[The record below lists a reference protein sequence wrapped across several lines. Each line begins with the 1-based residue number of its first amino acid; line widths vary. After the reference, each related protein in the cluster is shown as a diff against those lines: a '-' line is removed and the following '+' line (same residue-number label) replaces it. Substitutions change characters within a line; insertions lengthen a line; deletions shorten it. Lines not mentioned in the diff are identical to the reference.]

1 MRYAIIQNNIVTN
14 IIALRDTNAKDFPEA
29 ISLSDRPV
37 AIGDSYIDGKF
48 YRDNKEILTPTEEI
62 EQYKAALT
70 ILGVE
75 TEEDV

>member
-1 MRYAIIQNNIVTN
+1 MRYAIIQDNIVTN

-29 ISLSDRPV
+29 VSLLDRPV
-37 AIGDSYIDGKF
+37 AIGDAYSEGKF
-48 YRDNKEILTPTEEI
+48 YRDNKEILTLAEEI

-70 ILGVE
+70 VLGIE